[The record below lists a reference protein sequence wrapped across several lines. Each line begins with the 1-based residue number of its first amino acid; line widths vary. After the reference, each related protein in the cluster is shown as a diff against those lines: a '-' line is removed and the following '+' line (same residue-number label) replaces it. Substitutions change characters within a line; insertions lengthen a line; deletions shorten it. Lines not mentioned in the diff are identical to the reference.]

1 VWGYVCTTYSSYDW
15 TDDDAKVVCRE
26 LEYPPQGAQ
35 GSSKYISS
43 RNFPFFLRRP
53 NCNGSEEHL
62 IDCPES
68 EIQNIASCYY
78 SSVVYCA
85 GKYLAIQSHIIWVP
99 VEKKTTLR
107 RGTLVLGKVGVHQF

>member
-1 VWGYVCTTYSSYDW
+1 MQRAGISSTRYRESYYSVILKS
-15 TDDDAKVVCRE
+15 VVTHNYI
-26 LEYPPQGAQ
+26 LYLAGAQ

-68 EIQNIASCYY
+68 EIQNIVSCYY

-85 GKYLAIQSHIIWVP
+85 GKYLAIRSHIIRVP
-99 VEKKTTLR
+99 VEETKKKTTLG
-107 RGTLVLGKVGVHQF
+107 RGTLVLG